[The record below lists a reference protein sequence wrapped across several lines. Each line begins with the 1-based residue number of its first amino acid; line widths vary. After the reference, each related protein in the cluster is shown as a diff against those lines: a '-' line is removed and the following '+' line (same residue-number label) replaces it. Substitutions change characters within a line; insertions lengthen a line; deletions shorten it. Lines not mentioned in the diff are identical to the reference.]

1 LLFLDGKPE
10 ETGSLSTRDNHS
22 TNARSPSPAGND
34 RTAVLPGAPPVVAD
48 NARRYHPA
56 VIRSFNSEDTRRL
69 WERHRVRRFVNFE
82 RVAQRK
88 LAQLD
93 GAAVIEDLK
102 IPPGNHLEKLQGDRA
117 GQWSIRINDQWRMCF
132 RFENGDALDVE
143 IVDYH

>member
-1 LLFLDGKPE
+1 MHQEVQPLDRLGPE
-10 ETGSLSTRDNHS
+10 R
-22 TNARSPSPAGND
+22 ARPE
-34 RTAVLPGAPPVVAD
+34 
-48 NARRYHPA
+48 H
-56 VIRSFNSEDTRRL
+56 
-69 WERHRVRRFVNFE
+69 E

-117 GQWSIRINDQWRMCF
+117 GQWSIRINDQWRLCF